1 MDKLYIIKDKLIN
14 ELGNYSDKQISTGT
28 LEIVDK
34 LAHAAKNVEKVI
46 ECEEGYSNGSY
57 DMRYGG
63 NRSYDGGSYG
73 DDRGSYDGGSYAR
86 GRGRYAKRDSMGR
99 YSSERGYSR
108 DDDLMSK
115 IEMMPEHKKNELR
128 KMMEQM

>member
-1 MDKLYIIKDKLIN
+1 MDKLYMIKEKLID
-14 ELGNYSDKQISTGT
+14 ELEKYSDKQISTGT

-34 LAHAAKNVEKVI
+34 LAHAAKNVSKVI

-63 NRSYDGGSYG
+63 NRSYDGGSY
-73 DDRGSYDGGSYAR
+73 DGSYDGGSYAR